1 MMLRF
6 HVQTSGSAL
15 TAQQPFNNITRAAYQ
30 ALAAVMGGAQSLHVS
45 AYERCASLQ
54 RLLP

>member
-1 MMLRF
+1 MLRF